1 MRARVVIIGRGDDS
15 VELARTCLSRVS
27 SWMVT
32 AVDSELELLAGAA
45 QPDVIVIDARARDS
59 EWTLAIAALRGDR
72 TLGNVPIVVVVP
84 PLLREIERFLR
95 LPGIAVVSRAAAR
108 FELAAR
114 VRTALG
120 STESLLTRAA

>member
-1 MRARVVIIGRGDDS
+1 MRARVVVIGRGDDS
-15 VELARTCLSRVS
+15 AELARSCLGRVS
-27 SWMVT
+27 AWMLS

-45 QPDVIVIDARARDS
+45 QPDVIVIDAHARDS

-95 LPGIAVVSRAAAR
+95 LPGVAVVSRAAAR

-120 STESLLTRAA
+120 STLSPLPRAA